1 LDLNATAL
9 RVQPGMKVFENLERQ
24 RNWSE
29 DERLVLDQVKRV
41 AAEVIAPNAA
51 EVDRAAKFPWDNIR
65 ALNAIG
71 ANAIFVPAAYGG
83 LGLSYRLFLAVV
95 KIIAEACASTG
106 IVYSTTFNGLKSLID
121 IGTEAQKRRFLPGI
135 AAGALGALAITE
147 PTAGSDATGMKTRF
161 KPDGDDVIV
170 DGGKVFITNGD
181 VAELMLLFGKWSEIG
196 DDKAAISALLFETN
210 TPGFEVIRTEDKMG
224 HRGSSTAAIAFNQCR
239 VPRANLL
246 GKPGDGLSI
255 LFASLNKS
263 RPSVAAHALG
273 IANAAFKDMVAYMN
287 EREVTRRRVVD
298 FQANQFLLADLA
310 TDLAMT
316 ERWLDYVASLVEGG
330 AGEFG
335 LEASMLKMRAS
346 DLAMRIATEAV
357 QMHGG
362 YGYCRDLRVERLM
375 RDAKVTQIWEG
386 TNQVH
391 RQLIGRSFAG
401 K

>member
-1 LDLNATAL
+1 MN
-9 RVQPGMKVFENLERQ
+9 VFDTLERQ

-41 AAEVIAPNAA
+41 AADVIAPKAA
-51 EVDRAAKFPWDNIR
+51 EIDRTGEFPWDNVR

-83 LGLSYRLFLAVV
+83 LGLSYRLYLAVV
-95 KIIAEACASTG
+95 KIISEVCASTG
-106 IVYSTTFNGLKSLID
+106 IIYSTTFNGLKSLID
-121 IGTEAQKRRFLPGI
+121 IGSAEQKQRLLPRI

-147 PTAGSDATGMKTRF
+147 PTAGSDATDMKTRF
-161 KPDGDDVIV
+161 TPDGDTIIV
-170 DGGKVFITNGD
+170 EGGKIFITNGD
-181 VAELMLLFGKWSEIG
+181 VAELMLLFGKWSEI
-196 DDKAAISALLFETN
+196 
-210 TPGFEVIRTEDKMG
+210 RTEDKMG
-224 HRGSSTAAIAFNQCR
+224 HRGSSTAAIAFNRCR

-246 GKPGDGLSI
+246 GKPGEGLDI
-255 LFASLNKS
+255 LLASLNKS

-273 IANAAFKDMVAYMN
+273 IATAAFKDMVAYMN
-287 EREVTRRRVVD
+287 ERVQSGRRIVD

-316 ERWLDYVASLVEGG
+316 ERWLDYVASLVEGDT
-330 AGEFG
+330 GEFG
-335 LEASMLKMRAS
+335 LEASMLKLRAS

-375 RDAKVTQIWEG
+375 RDAKITQIWEG
-386 TNQVH
+386 TNQIH
-391 RQLIGRSFAG
+391 RQLIGRSFAA